1 MHAAP
6 LTESFMANKSKLL
19 ESVLSNADKMV
30 RADGKRGISA
40 DYFMTSLLGA
50 IAAPSDGEGAKCRG
64 KELENIKNHLSR
76 YGTDIGYAS
85 EKMKKFVSEN
95 RSESALGGFL
105 FNKIVFA
112 AEAKA
117 LELGKDEVGAD
128 LYLELILADPTEAIK
143 EFVMNPSRNR
153 PSAAAGEIAVTCE
166 PVAEQEDEEQTDP
179 SAEALAAMARRR
191 AAAHSG
197 TAQKGATA
205 KKGASLEELLTSVD
219 KVKTV
224 QQKLLASVYGQD
236 HAVDTLVSGYFQA
249 ELLSLTQEKR
259 TRPRATFLFAG
270 PPGVGKTFLAEQVAE
285 VLGLPYRRFD
295 MSEYCEKESN
305 LQFAGSDKVY
315 KNAQRGIVTS
325 FVDKNPKC
333 ILLFDEV
340 EKAHLNVIH
349 LFLQILDAGRIRD
362 NYTAEEVSFADAIL
376 IFTTN
381 AGKKLY
387 DDPTIAN
394 LSSVARKS
402 VLNALSLDINPET
415 GAALFPAA
423 LCSRFASGNVIMF
436 NHLDAHDLLKIV
448 DKELSVHAQGFCK
461 RTGIDLKIDKNV
473 PFAIMFS
480 EGGKV
485 DARAIR
491 GKSTNFLYQEL
502 YELFRIISSDKNDY
516 KLENIKSVSI
526 NVSLPDDEKI
536 RSLFA
541 ENADAEVLVFAEGDV
556 AKECKRLLKAPKA
569 HIVSTVEEAK
579 DVLFKYDISL
589 ILCDVTCKTRSTR
602 DSVLNLEDID
612 SEGRDFFAYVKEYV
626 HTPLYLLEADEG
638 FISQE
643 EGLSFAREGARGI
656 IALHKEGKYD
666 FAGEVRGKC
675 NMAHQQHNLLEL
687 AKASKAVTYQTAQRV
702 SMNGEHAEIVLFD
715 FKLGIAVDAEDNK
728 NVLSN
733 VSKPDKRFA
742 DVIGAEDAKD
752 ELKYFVEFLKNPAR
766 FIRSGVKAPKGILL
780 YGPPGT
786 GKTLLAQAMAGE
798 SDVTFIAAEGNQFL
812 KKYVGEGPE
821 SVHALFN
828 TARKY
833 APSILFVDEIDA
845 IGKSRDGSDAAYSAD
860 VLTAFLTEMD
870 GFNVKSDKPVF
881 VLAATNYDING
892 DNGARSL
899 DPALVRRFDNKI
911 MVDLPNK
918 AERGRYIKMKADAHP
933 AISVSDG
940 EIDNIAMR
948 STGMSLAELEL
959 VIELALRNSVKTE
972 GFTVTD
978 EILEN
983 AFEEFNSGEVKKWAP
998 EELERTARHEAGHA
1012 LLCWLSG
1019 ETPSYLTVV
1028 ARANHGGYMQHGDN
1042 EDKGSYTKEELLA
1055 RIRTSLGGRAA
1066 ETVYYGDEEGV
1077 STGASGDLL
1086 AATRTAEHMICSY
1099 GMDDIIGL
1107 GCVDRQNIAATP
1119 YYSEIRKRVNDIL
1132 TYEYMKARKAISD
1145 NRAAVDKLVETLML
1159 KNHIKGPEIDEILSA
1174 LIKK

>member
-1 MHAAP
+1 
-6 LTESFMANKSKLL
+6 MANKSWLL
-19 ESVLSNADKMV
+19 ESVLNKADEMV
-30 RADGKRGISA
+30 RSDGKRGISA
-40 DYFMTSLLGA
+40 DYFIVSLLNTVT
-50 IAAPSDGEGAKCRG
+50 DLREGALEILPIDEPT
-64 KELENIKNHLSR
+64 KEKARSEISQIDKLMSR
-76 YGTDIGYAS
+76 YNADVGFAA
-85 EKMKKFVSEN
+85 EKIKKTLSEN
-95 RSESALGGFL
+95 RNESALGGFL

-117 LELGKDEVGAD
+117 LNAGSGEVRCD
-128 LYLELILADPTEAIK
+128 FYLELILADPTEAIK
-143 EFVMNPSRNR
+143 EYLMNPGRNR
-153 PSAAAGEIAVTCE
+153 PSAMQSETAAASAQAVT
-166 PVAEQEDEEQTDP
+166 EDEFDELLGRLEGENVLQPEPQTATQTA
-179 SAEALAAMARRR
+179 SGRR
-191 AAAHSG
+191 SG
-197 TAQKGATA
+197 AS
-205 KKGASLEELLTSVD
+205 KKGASNLEKLLTSVD
-219 KVKTV
+219 TAKTV
-224 QQKLLASVYGQD
+224 QQKLLSAVYGQD
-236 HAVDTLVSGYFQA
+236 QAVGTFVSGYFQA

-270 PPGVGKTFLAEQVAE
+270 PPGVGKTFLAEQAAD

-315 KNAQRGIVTS
+315 KNGQRGIVTS
-325 FVDKNPKC
+325 FVDENPKC

-362 NYTAEEVSFADAIL
+362 NYTGEEVSFADAIL

-387 DDPTIAN
+387 DDPTVTN
-394 LSSVARKS
+394 LSSVSRKS
-402 VLNALSLDINPET
+402 VLNALSQDINPET
-415 GAALFPAA
+415 GAPLFPAA
-423 LCSRFASGNVIMF
+423 ICSRFASGNVIMF
-436 NHLDAHDLLKIV
+436 NCLDAHDLLKIV
-448 DKELSVHAQGFCK
+448 DKELAKHAQGFCK
-461 RTGIDLKIDKNV
+461 KTGIDLTIDKNV

-491 GKSTNFLYQEL
+491 GKATNFLYQEL

-516 KLENIKSVSI
+516 KTENIKSIAI
-526 NVSLPDDEKI
+526 NVSLPDDENI

-541 ENADAEVLVFAEGDV
+541 ESEDAEVLVFADGKT
-556 AKECKRLLKAPKA
+556 AQECKKLLKKPKA

-579 DVLFKYDISL
+579 DALFKYDISL

-612 SEGRDFFAYVKEYV
+612 SEGRDFFVYVKEYV

-638 FISQE
+638 FVSQE
-643 EGLSFAREGARGI
+643 EYLSFSREGARGI
-656 IALHKEGKYD
+656 VALRKEGSYK
-666 FAGEVRGKC
+666 FAEAVRQKC
-675 NMAHQQHNLLEL
+675 NVAHQQQNLLEL
-687 AKASKAVTYQTAQRV
+687 AKARKAVTYQTAQRV

-715 FKLGIAVDAEDNK
+715 FKLGLAVDAEDNK

-733 VSKPDKRFA
+733 VSKPSVRFA

-752 ELKYFVEFLKNPAR
+752 ELKYFVEFLKHPAK
-766 FIRSGVKAPKGILL
+766 FMRSGVKAPKGILL

-786 GKTLLAQAMAGE
+786 GKTLLAKAMAGE

-845 IGKSRDGSDAAYSAD
+845 IGKNRDGSDGVNSAD

-881 VLAATNYDING
+881 VLAATNFDIN

-918 AERGRYIKMKADAHP
+918 AERGLYIKQKTDAHP
-933 AISVSDG
+933 AIDVSDG
-940 EIDNIAMR
+940 EIENIAMR

-959 VIELALRNSVKTE
+959 VLELALRNAVKSE
-972 GFTVTD
+972 NFTVTD

-983 AFEEFNSGEVKKWAP
+983 AFESFNSGEVKKWAP

-1012 LLCWLSG
+1012 LLCWLGG
-1019 ETPSYLTVV
+1019 ETPSYLTIV
-1028 ARANHGGYMQHGDN
+1028 ARASHGGYMQHGGN

-1055 RIRTSLGGRAA
+1055 RIRTALGGRAA
-1066 ETVYYGDEEGV
+1066 ETVYYGDYGGV
-1077 STGASGDLL
+1077 STGASGDLQN
-1086 AATRTAEHMICSY
+1086 ATRTAEHMICSY
-1099 GMDDIIGL
+1099 GMDDVIGL
-1107 GCVDRQNIAATP
+1107 GCVDIRNLSSSA

-1132 TYEYMKARKAISD
+1132 TYEFMKAREAVEK
-1145 NRAAVDKLVETLML
+1145 NRSAVDKLVETLLL
-1159 KNHIKGPEIDEILSA
+1159 KNHIKGSEIDEILSA
-1174 LIKK
+1174 FIKR

>member
-1 MHAAP
+1 
-6 LTESFMANKSKLL
+6 MANKSWLL
-19 ESVLSNADKMV
+19 ESVLNKADEMV
-30 RADGKRGISA
+30 RSDGKRGISA
-40 DYFMTSLLGA
+40 DYFMVSLL
-50 IAAPSDGEGAKCRG
+50 DTVTDLRG
-64 KELENIKNHLSR
+64 GTLEALPIDESTKEKARAEMLQIDKLMSR
-76 YGTDIGYAS
+76 YNADVQFAAGKI
-85 EKMKKFVSEN
+85 KKTLSEN

-117 LELGKDEVGAD
+117 LNAGSGEVRCD
-128 LYLELILADPTEAIK
+128 FYLELILADPTEAVK
-143 EFVMNPSRNR
+143 EYLMNPVRNR
-153 PSAAAGEIAVTCE
+153 PSAVQSEAAAASAQPDT
-166 PVAEQEDEEQTDP
+166 AENLAELLSLLDEDETQTETQP
-179 SAEALAAMARRR
+179 ATQVSSGRR
-191 AAAHSG
+191 SG
-197 TAQKGATA
+197 AS
-205 KKGASLEELLTSVD
+205 KKGAGNLEKLLTSVD
-219 KVKTV
+219 KAKTV
-224 QQKLLASVYGQD
+224 QQKLLSAVYGQD
-236 HAVDTLVSGYFQA
+236 QAVGTFVSGYFQA
-249 ELLSLTQEKR
+249 ELLSMTQEKR
-259 TRPRATFLFAG
+259 TQPRATFLFAG
-270 PPGVGKTFLAEQVAE
+270 PPGVGKTFLAEQAAD

-315 KNAQRGIVTS
+315 KNGQPGIVTS
-325 FVDKNPKC
+325 FVDDNPRC

-362 NYTAEEVSFADAIL
+362 NYTGDEVSFADAIL

-387 DDPTIAN
+387 DDPTVTN
-394 LSSVARKS
+394 LSSVSRKS
-402 VLNALSLDINPET
+402 VLNALSQDINPET
-415 GAALFPAA
+415 GASLFPAA
-423 LCSRFASGNVIMF
+423 ICSRFASGNVIMF
-436 NHLDAHDLLKIV
+436 NQLDAHDLLKIV
-448 DKELSVHAQGFCK
+448 DKELAKHAQGFCK
-461 RTGIDLKIDKNV
+461 KTGIDLTIDKNV

-516 KLENIKSVSI
+516 KTENIKSIAI
-526 NVSLPDDEKI
+526 NVSLPDDENI

-541 ENADAEVLVFAEGDV
+541 ESEDAEVLVFADGKT
-556 AKECKRLLKAPKA
+556 AQECKKLLKKPKA
-569 HIVSTVEEAK
+569 HIVSTVEDAK
-579 DVLFKYDISL
+579 DALFKYDISL
-589 ILCDVTCKTRSTR
+589 ILCDITCKTRSTR

-612 SEGRDFFAYVKEYV
+612 SEGRDFFVYVKEYV

-638 FISQE
+638 FVSQE
-643 EGLSFAREGARGI
+643 EYLSFSREGARGI
-656 IALHKEGKYD
+656 VSLRREDGAYK
-666 FAGEVRGKC
+666 FAEAVRQKC

-687 AKASKAVTYQTAQRV
+687 AKARKAVTYQTAQRV

-715 FKLGIAVDAEDNK
+715 FKLGLAVDTEDNK

-733 VSKPDKRFA
+733 VSKPNVHFS

-752 ELKYFVEFLKNPAR
+752 ELKYFVEFLKHPAK
-766 FIRSGVKAPKGILL
+766 FMRSGVKAPKGILL

-786 GKTLLAQAMAGE
+786 GKTLLAKAMAGE

-845 IGKSRDGSDAAYSAD
+845 IGKNRDGSDGVNSAD

-881 VLAATNYDING
+881 VLAATNFDIS
-892 DNGARSL
+892 DNGTRSL

-918 AERGRYIKMKADAHP
+918 AERGLYIKQKTDAHP
-933 AISVSDG
+933 AIDVSEG
-940 EIDNIAMR
+940 EIENIAMR

-959 VIELALRNSVKTE
+959 VIELALRNAVKSE
-972 GFTVTD
+972 NFTVTD
-978 EILEN
+978 DILEN
-983 AFEEFNSGEVKKWAP
+983 AFESFNSGEVKKWAP

-1028 ARANHGGYMQHGDN
+1028 ARASHGGYMQHGGN

-1055 RIRTSLGGRAA
+1055 RIRTALGGRAA
-1066 ETVYYGDEEGV
+1066 EVVYYGDCGGV
-1077 STGASGDLL
+1077 STGASGDLQN
-1086 AATRTAEHMICSY
+1086 ATRTVERMICSY
-1099 GMDDIIGL
+1099 GMDDVLGL
-1107 GCVDRQNIAATP
+1107 GCVDLQNISSSA
-1119 YYSEIRKRVNDIL
+1119 YYTDIRKRVNDIL
-1132 TYEYMKARKAISD
+1132 TYEFMKAREAVEK

-1159 KNHIKGPEIDEILSA
+1159 KNHMKGPEIDGILSSM
-1174 LIKK
+1174 IKR